1 MWVNSE
7 EYSVFYSHM
16 HKVVVPGDDYTKAVA
31 LAKILHLL
39 SPEKQVI
46 VYANPGLST
55 EILRP
60 ELNNFDVVF
69 APNPEKRG
77 EEDPVTRFKS
87 CEARILVTSIPLVTG
102 YRESSFDLSQT
113 TVIVIN
119 NNDLCFNVIGCVLH
133 LLSEDSQPSQR
144 LMDQV
149 EAHTGRVAM
158 RHKHEGCD
166 DMQKIIENLECY
178 DVYVGGPAETLSN
191 AAFIVTTTGFD
202 EL

>member
-102 YRESSFDLSQT
+102 YRESSFDLSH
-113 TVIVIN
+113 VKFGIFFDIPVAR
-119 NNDLCFNVIGCVLH
+119 VGVL
-133 LLSEDSQPSQR
+133 DF
-144 LMDQV
+144 
-149 EAHTGRVAM
+149 
-158 RHKHEGCD
+158 
-166 DMQKIIENLECY
+166 ECY
-178 DVYVGGPAETLSN
+178 YRLATRAGINCYSRQGTVYFLSLRLLLFWKSTITR
-191 AAFIVTTTGFD
+191 A
-202 EL
+202 